1 MLLNIFMHEF
11 NPDTATWF
19 TVYTLIDITQSS
31 RRKDTSQKNW
41 DMIINCIS
49 MSCQPLGS
57 NIPKKQKRKLSKYKF
72 GSEYKNKIRNV
83 WSWSFAVEYLGAITL
98 DKLVNDLNGIPMSDK
113 LEYIETKNSKIKNT
127 YFSINDNR

>member
-1 MLLNIFMHEF
+1 
-11 NPDTATWF
+11 
-19 TVYTLIDITQSS
+19 
-31 RRKDTSQKNW
+31 
-41 DMIINCIS
+41 

-72 GSEYKNKIRNV
+72 GSGYKNKIRNV

-113 LEYIETKNSKIKNT
+113 LEYIETKNLKIKNT
-127 YFSINDNR
+127 YFSIDDNR

>member
-11 NPDTATWF
+11 NSDTATWF

-31 RRKDTSQKNW
+31 RRKDLSQKNW

-57 NIPKKQKRKLSKYKF
+57 NIPNKKKRKLSKYKF
-72 GSEYKNKIRNV
+72 GSDYKNKIRNV
-83 WSWSFAVEYLGAITL
+83 WSWSFAVEHVGAISL
-98 DKLVNDLNGIPMSDK
+98 DKLVNDLNGIPMLDK
-113 LEYIETKNSKIKNT
+113 LEYIETKNLKIKNT

>member
-1 MLLNIFMHEF
+1 MHEF

-72 GSEYKNKIRNV
+72 GLEYKNKIRNV
-83 WSWSFAVEYLGAITL
+83 WSWSFAVEYLGAISL

-113 LEYIETKNSKIKNT
+113 LEYIETKNSKMKNT
-127 YFSINDNR
+127 YFSMDDNR

>member
-1 MLLNIFMHEF
+1 MHEF

-49 MSCQPLGS
+49 MFCQPLGS
-57 NIPKKQKRKLSKYKF
+57 LTPDCKKKKLVNFKF
-72 GSEYKNKIRNV
+72 GSEYNSKLRNV
-83 WSWSFAVEYLGAITL
+83 WTWSFAVEYQGLISIKQL
-98 DKLVNDLNGIPMSDK
+98 INELNGIPVSDK
-113 LEYIETKNSKIKNT
+113 LQYIETKNAKIKNT
-127 YFSINDNR
+127 YFLIGMP